1 MLLTQKQL
9 DTFSRDGFI
18 LVEDLFD
25 SKEMTVALNDMEQ
38 IFYGKSYA
46 EYLEELD
53 NIETTDSVEP
63 TGIKAVAHFGDTE
76 YGRAQFPTGFDAL
89 DRLIENEAYL
99 DVFAQCLG
107 TDDVSYCNAHLFMR
121 SGPTDK
127 LHPEHPWQGYHPDH
141 STNTFL
147 PLSHAV
153 GSFDY
158 VNSAVYLH
166 DVDGDGAPMH
176 VIPGSH
182 RQAADVILR
191 MGMHWL
197 DDIREV
203 PEFAEPVPTSA
214 KAGSALFYSS
224 YLIHAAVPFEN
235 KCKQRA
241 LWTLSMARGDTS
253 CWTKLAN
260 PWGGSEQQFFQP
272 FWEKTTPRV
281 RTLFGWPE
289 LGHAFYTETT
299 LKGISQRFPNMNL
312 SPYQVQNTILR
323 NT

>member
-1 MLLTQKQL
+1 MERVYDQVRIFLRCMENIMLLTQKQL
-9 DTFSRDGFI
+9 GTFYRDGFI

-25 SKEMTVALNDMEQ
+25 SKEMTVALTDMEQ
-38 IFYGKSYA
+38 IFYGKSYV

-53 NIETTDSVEP
+53 NIETTGSVEP

-99 DVFAQCLG
+99 DVFAQSLG

-147 PLSHAV
+147 PLSHAI

-191 MGMHWL
+191 KGMHWL
-197 DDIREV
+197 DDIRQD

-214 KAGSALFYSS
+214 
-224 YLIHAAVPFEN
+224 
-235 KCKQRA
+235 
-241 LWTLSMARGDTS
+241 
-253 CWTKLAN
+253 
-260 PWGGSEQQFFQP
+260 
-272 FWEKTTPRV
+272 
-281 RTLFGWPE
+281 
-289 LGHAFYTETT
+289 
-299 LKGISQRFPNMNL
+299 
-312 SPYQVQNTILR
+312 
-323 NT
+323 